1 MWRPYFTNLLLLH
14 VCSSLL
20 FALSLFFI
28 FLSLSFNYISPPSQ
42 LESIIQLWNLPSTST
57 TFSLVFHMFHEE
69 NSIINAPW
77 PPTITNADCSFSLS
91 LSLTLTVTLSFSVA
105 LFQRLQQP
113 NIEKLKWII
122 VNKKTHMIYV
132 RPYDDG
138 MCCIAKVKYVY
149 SSCLYEVNML
159 LTNIMAWR
167 HLRAMA
173 QFSNTIKI
181 N

>member
-1 MWRPYFTNLLLLH
+1 MWRPYFTNLLPLH
-14 VCSSLL
+14 VCSSLSIARSL
-20 FALSLFFI
+20 FSFSPTIAFALSR
-28 FLSLSFNYISPPSQ
+28 SFNYISPPSQ
-42 LESIIQLWNLPSTST
+42 LESIIRLWNLPSTST

-77 PPTITNADCSFSLS
+77 PPTITNAGCSFSP
-91 LSLTLTVTLSFSVA
+91 TLIPCL
-105 LFQRLQQP
+105 LQRLHQP
-113 NIEKLKWII
+113 NIEKLKWIT
-122 VNKKTHMIYV
+122 VSKKTYMIYV
-132 RPYDDG
+132 RLYGDG
-138 MCCIAKVKYVY
+138 NCCIARVKYTY
-149 SSCLYEVNML
+149 TSCLYKVNML